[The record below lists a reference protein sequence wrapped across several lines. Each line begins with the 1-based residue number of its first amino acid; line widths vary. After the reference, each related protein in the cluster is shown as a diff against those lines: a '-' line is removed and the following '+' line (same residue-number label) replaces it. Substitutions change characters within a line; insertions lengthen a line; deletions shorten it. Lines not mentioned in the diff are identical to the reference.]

1 MKTKQENNSLSFDI
15 PEEEYQVE
23 LKHNKKD
30 YCICRRHLNIH
41 GLERR

>member
-1 MKTKQENNSLSFDI
+1 MKTKQENNSLSFEI
-15 PEEEYQVE
+15 PEEYQVE

-30 YCICRRHLNIH
+30 YCICRRHLNIL